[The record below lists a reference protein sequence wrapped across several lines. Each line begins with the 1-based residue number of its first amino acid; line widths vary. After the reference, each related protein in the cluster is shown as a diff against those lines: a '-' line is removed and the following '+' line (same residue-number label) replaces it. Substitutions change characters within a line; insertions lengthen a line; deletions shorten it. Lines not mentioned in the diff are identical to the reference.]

1 MNIENIVAK
10 VNELD
15 QLLAD
20 SGLFRDSAIEIVTK
34 EDVSPRYEIRICSVV
49 DECEDED

>member
-1 MNIENIVAK
+1 MNIESIVAK

-20 SGLFRDSAIEIVTK
+20 SGLFRDCTLSIMTK
-34 EDVSPRYEIRICSVV
+34 GDVVPRYEIRICAVV